1 MSTTRNSPARLNS
14 SRASFRKLRCA
25 EPRRPAAMNGI
36 VGMAEERAT
45 RATSPNLRTKGKA
58 VGGVRISASPASL
71 ASMKRRQ
78 CPVPRS
84 GCSRT

>member
-14 SRASFRKLRCA
+14 SRASFRKARCA
-25 EPRRPAAMNGI
+25 EPRRPAAMNGM

-45 RATSPNLRTKGKA
+45 SATSPKRRTKGKA
-58 VGGVRISASPASL
+58 VGGVRIKASPASL
-71 ASMKRRQ
+71 DSMKGRQ
-78 CPVPRS
+78 WPVPRS

>member
-45 RATSPNLRTKGKA
+45 RATSPTCARKGRRSAGCGSALR
-58 VGGVRISASPASL
+58 R
-71 ASMKRRQ
+71 
-78 CPVPRS
+78 PRWLP
-84 GCSRT
+84 